1 MKKSS
6 DRQSGQALVELALV
20 LPILLLILMA
30 IVDFG
35 RVFHGHLAVTAAA
48 RQAGREASLGRTDA
62 EITSRAISAA
72 APLAASRL
80 VVQVSPAFSLR
91 HSGTVIEIVITY
103 PMEILM
109 PLIEPFLP
117 SPHLIVGRAVV
128 RRE

>member
-1 MKKSS
+1 MKKHSR
-6 DRQSGQALVELALV
+6 RQSGQALVELALV

-62 EITSRAISAA
+62 EIIDRARRAA
-72 APLAASRL
+72 APLSSAAL
-80 VVQVSPAFSLR
+80 AVQVTPAFSLR
-91 HSGTVIEIVITY
+91 LAGTAIKVTVTY
-103 PMEILM
+103 PMDILT

>member
-1 MKKSS
+1 VRKYSR
-6 DRQSGQALVELALV
+6 RQSGQALVELALV

-62 EITSRAISAA
+62 EIIDRARRAAVPLSSAA
-72 APLAASRL
+72 LT
-80 VVQVSPAFSLR
+80 VQVTPAFSLR
-91 HSGTVIEIVITY
+91 HAGTAIEVTITY
-103 PMEILM
+103 RMDILT
-109 PLIEPFLP
+109 PLIEPFFP
-117 SPHLIVGRAVV
+117 SRHYIVGRAVV

>member
-20 LPILLLILMA
+20 LPILLLVLMA

-62 EITSRAISAA
+62 EITSRARSAA
-72 APLAASRL
+72 APLAASDL
-80 VVQVSPAFSLR
+80 VVQVTPAFSLR
-91 HSGTVIEIVITY
+91 LAGTAIEVTVTY
-103 PMEILM
+103 PMDILT